1 MIISSFVRIVIDTII
16 LVFSSKTGKRFVSD
30 QETVLESC
38 MKKNTFYS
46 QENGIQCSTY
56 NNDNSYE
63 IIIANAF
70 FL

>member
-38 MKKNTFYS
+38 MKKILS
-46 QENGIQCSTY
+46 IVKKMEY
-56 NNDNSYE
+56 NVVPTIM
-63 IIIANAF
+63 IIVMR
-70 FL
+70 